1 MQVLADDG
9 FNIMRRSR
17 VVKYLFADDIRVECF
32 CAGWDYSCIEPCV
45 RQGCVHRW
53 IGVTRSKHWEERP
66 AVQVVRKVVI
76 PTKAVTHSRSCLRD
90 WGPPSK
96 FAQTPRSERA
106 QCLGQSDTVKR
117 RRKAPRGHPRAS
129 AVNFE
134 EPSATQRSDLAQGKG
149 RYGAEHVYLAT
160 AMWQATL
167 VG

>member
-76 PTKAVTHSRSCLRD
+76 PTKAVNPFQKLSAGLGTAIQFCAD
-90 WGPPSK
+90 PPIRKSAM
-96 FAQTPRSERA
+96 FGSERY
-106 QCLGQSDTVKR
+106 GET
-117 RRKAPRGHPRAS
+117 APES
-129 AVNFE
+129 
-134 EPSATQRSDLAQGKG
+134 TTRSPTCEC
-149 RYGAEHVYLAT
+149 R
-160 AMWQATL
+160 
-167 VG
+167 